1 LTNSPLYNVKFNLL
15 APLFQ
20 DKLFVGP
27 ELLYMSNRKTLAGR
41 HTSGFFLANVTLFS
55 QHLLKGLEISAS
67 VYNLFNTHYG
77 DPGAEEHKQDVIP
90 QDGRSFRFKLT
101 YGF

>member
-1 LTNSPLYNVKFNLL
+1 MHKGNLL

-27 ELLYMSNRKTLAGR
+27 ELQYTSSRKTLAGR
-41 HTSGFFLANVTLFS
+41 HTPGFVLANVTLFS
-55 QHLLKGLEISAS
+55 QHLLKGLEVSAS

-77 DPGAEEHKQDVIP
+77 DQEPKNIDKM
-90 QDGRSFRFKLT
+90 SFPRMVAVFASR
-101 YGF
+101 